1 MASILKK
8 VLHSTGNRTPQ
19 DLVSRLCA
27 ALEKITES
35 STDKQQ
41 EDAAKLLYQMK
52 VCCHLKCNHHAFC
65 SSFAG
70 WNLLCVLTVTVCATR
85 TYKFT
90 KHISTCPVWR
100 IAQPV

>member
-52 VCCHLKCNHHAFC
+52 VCCHLKCNLLPFARPLLTELNLRLEGRGVCDSHHN
-65 SSFAG
+65 SSKQ
-70 WNLLCVLTVTVCATR
+70 R
-85 TYKFT
+85 
-90 KHISTCPVWR
+90 STCPVWQ

>member
-52 VCCHLKCNHHAFC
+52 V
-65 SSFAG
+65 
-70 WNLLCVLTVTVCATR
+70 VC
-85 TYKFT
+85 
-90 KHISTCPVWR
+90 PL
-100 IAQPV
+100 